1 MTNEWNVP
9 VKDEKKTKN
18 VRLWISGIIAL
29 IGLIIV
35 GTQVIPLT
43 GSFLD
48 GLIEKFRTEF
58 KIKPVPDS
66 YKQYIEEQFA
76 YYDPGKSYFANLA
89 EQIGDIEIASQYS
102 YDPESGTQKEITA
115 DTKYDK
121 DMYISISSV
130 GIKDIKISPNVE
142 SSDEKIYN
150 KYLKYGVAHFRGTPL
165 PGDGGNS
172 FIYGHSAV
180 DSFFRNHK
188 NLPETIFSRLNS
200 IDIGQDVVITKE
212 KETFTYVVR
221 NKKIVAP
228 DDFSILRTQNNKETV
243 TLMTCWPLGIGTKRL
258 VVVAEREI

>member
-9 VKDEKKTKN
+9 TKDEKKTKN
-18 VRLWISGIIAL
+18 VRLWISGILAF
-29 IGLIIV
+29 IGLVIV
-35 GTQVIPLT
+35 ATQAVPLA

-48 GLIEKFRTEF
+48 GLIEKIRTEF

-76 YYDPGKSYFANLA
+76 YYDPGKSYFVNLA
-89 EQIGDIEIASQYS
+89 EQIGDIEISSQYS
-102 YDPESGTQKEITA
+102 YDPQSGSQKEIVV

-121 DMYISISSV
+121 NMYISIASI
-130 GIKDIKISPNVE
+130 GIEDIKISPNVE

-150 KYLKYGVAHFRGTPL
+150 AYLKYGVAHFKGTPL

-188 NLPETIFSRLNS
+188 NLPETIFSRLNGV
-200 IDIGQDVVITKE
+200 DIGQDVIITKE
-212 KETFTYVVR
+212 TETLTYVVR
-221 NKKIVAP
+221 SKKIVSP
-228 DDFSILRTQNNKETV
+228 DDFSILHTQNNKETV

>member
-18 VRLWISGIIAL
+18 VRLWISGILAFV
-29 IGLIIV
+29 GLIIV
-35 GTQVIPLT
+35 STQIIPLT

-48 GLIEKFRTEF
+48 GVIERIRTEF

-66 YKQYIEEQFA
+66 YKQYIEKQFA

-102 YDPESGTQKEITA
+102 YDPKSGTQKEIA
-115 DTKYDK
+115 VDTKYDK
-121 DMYISISSV
+121 DMYISITSV

-150 KYLKYGVAHFRGTPL
+150 RYLKYGVAHFKGTPL

-188 NLPETIFSRLNS
+188 NLPETIFSRLNN
-200 IDIGQDVVITKE
+200 IDIGQDVIITKD

-228 DDFSILRTQNNKETV
+228 DDFSILQTQNNKETV